1 MSNKSGVNM
10 ECYITKQ
17 QAKET
22 CLKLRNFYLGLRDY
36 YKSSGLDIESNR
48 GRRNILMSEPME
60 IFLAQELSKIFHQV
74 DADGRT
80 GKADIC
86 ITHKDGTS
94 RELECKLTSPHLSSG
109 SVSFQTDYETLDK
122 KGKLDY
128 VYIVADET
136 FEKFCFIYFK
146 DLDLQDFRALSP
158 GARGKVQM
166 YKHKGMKK
174 ATVLLG
180 NVIDL
185 NEMLIDR
192 LEIELHDL
200 IEEAKKR
207 LKNIECKV
215 EGLSTTQNYER
226 KKLMQSYKH
235 NKESFAKRIN
245 KLNERIIMKRTHT
258 KSSYSFE
265 YGDLK

>member
-1 MSNKSGVNM
+1 MNVNPGDNM
-10 ECYITKQ
+10 KCYISDQ
-17 QAKET
+17 QALQT
-22 CLKLRNFYLGLRDY
+22 CKSLRAFYLGLKDY
-36 YKSSGLDIESNR
+36 YSSHGLDIESNR

-60 IFLAQELSKIFHQV
+60 VFLAQELSKVFHHV

-86 ITHKDGTS
+86 ITSEDGS
-94 RELECKLTSPHLSSG
+94 SKELECKLTSPHLSSG
-109 SVSFQTDYETLDK
+109 SVAFQTDYETLER

-146 DLDLQDFRALSP
+146 DLELSDFRGLSP

-180 NVIDL
+180 NVIDRKEVMINKLSAEKNNLVDECNEKLSKIKDRINNL
-185 NEMLIDR
+185 NASQNHEKFKL
-192 LEIELHDL
+192 LSSYEYN
-200 IEEAKKR
+200 
-207 LKNIECKV
+207 KNAY
-215 EGLSTTQNYER
+215 SR
-226 KKLMQSYKH
+226 
-235 NKESFAKRIN
+235 RIN
-245 KLNERIIMKRTHT
+245 KLNEKITTKRTQT
-258 KSSYSFE
+258 NSSYSLK
-265 YGDLK
+265 YGEIS

>member
-1 MSNKSGVNM
+1 M
-10 ECYITKQ
+10 ECYITKD

-22 CLKLRNFYLGLRDY
+22 CKKLRNFYLGLKDY
-36 YKSSGLDIESNR
+36 YAGFDLDIESNR

-60 IFLAQELSKIFHQV
+60 VFLAQELLRVFHQV
-74 DADGRT
+74 EADGRT

-94 RELECKLTSPHLSSG
+94 LELECKLTSPHLSSG
-109 SVSFQTDYETLDK
+109 SVAFQTDYETLEK

-146 DLDLQDFRALSP
+146 DLELSDFRGLSP

-166 YKHKGMKK
+166 YKHRGMKK

-185 NEMLIDR
+185 KEVAIDKM
-192 LEIELHDL
+192 EVELDEL
-200 IEEAKKR
+200 MVEGRDKLAMITE
-207 LKNIECKV
+207 KV
-215 EGLSTTQNYER
+215 ERLSSTQNYER
-226 KKLMQSYKH
+226 SKLLGSYQY
-235 NKESFAKRIN
+235 NKEAYAKRIN
-245 KLNERIIMKRTHT
+245 KLNQKIIMKRT
-258 KSSYSFE
+258 KANSSYSFE
-265 YGDLK
+265 YGDIK

>member
-1 MSNKSGVNM
+1 M
-10 ECYITKQ
+10 ECYITRD

-22 CLKLRNFYLGLRDY
+22 CKKLRNFYLGLKDY
-36 YKSSGLDIESNR
+36 YFKSGLDIESNR

-60 IFLAQELSKIFHQV
+60 IFLAQELLRIFHKV
-74 DADGRT
+74 ESDGRT

-94 RELECKLTSPHLSSG
+94 IELECKLTSPHLSSG
-109 SVSFQTDYETLDK
+109 SVAFQTDYETLEK

-146 DLDLQDFRALSP
+146 DLDLTDFRGLSP

-166 YKHKGMKK
+166 YKHRGMKK

-185 NEMLIDR
+185 KENMINK
-192 LEIELHDL
+192 LEIELDDL
-200 IEEAKKR
+200 MTEAREKLASMTEKIESLNE
-207 LKNIECKV
+207 
-215 EGLSTTQNYER
+215 TQNYDR
-226 KKLMQSYKH
+226 SKLLSSYTY
-235 NKESFAKRIN
+235 NKQMYAKRIN
-245 KLNERIIMKRTHT
+245 KLNEKIIMKRTKT
-258 KSSYSFE
+258 NSSYSFQ
-265 YGDLK
+265 YGDIS

>member
-1 MSNKSGVNM
+1 M
-10 ECYITKQ
+10 ECYITKD

-22 CLKLRNFYLGLRDY
+22 CKKLRDFYLGLKNY
-36 YKSSGLDIESNR
+36 YLESGLDIESNR

-60 IFLAQELSKIFHQV
+60 VFLAQELLRVFHKV
-74 DADGRT
+74 EADGRT

-94 RELECKLTSPHLSSG
+94 LELECKLTSPHSSSG
-109 SVSFQTDYETLDK
+109 SVAFQTDYETLHK

-128 VYIVADET
+128 VYIVADES

-146 DLDLQDFRALSP
+146 DLDLNDFRGLSP

-180 NVIDL
+180 NVVDLKETMLSKLEHELEDLMIEAKEKLATIEQRIESL
-185 NEMLIDR
+185 NE
-192 LEIELHDL
+192 
-200 IEEAKKR
+200 
-207 LKNIECKV
+207 
-215 EGLSTTQNYER
+215 TQNYDR
-226 KKLMQSYKH
+226 SKLFSSYGY
-235 NKESFAKRIN
+235 NKQMYAKRIN
-245 KLNERIIMKRTHT
+245 KLNEKIIMKRTKT
-258 KSSYSFE
+258 NSSYSFE
-265 YGDLK
+265 YGDIS

>member
-1 MSNKSGVNM
+1 M
-10 ECYITKQ
+10 ECYITKD

-22 CLKLRNFYLGLRDY
+22 CKKLRNFYLGLKDY
-36 YKSSGLDIESNR
+36 YSQFGLDIESNR

-60 IFLAQELSKIFHQV
+60 IFLAQELMRVFHQV
-74 DADGRT
+74 EADGRT

-94 RELECKLTSPHLSSG
+94 LELECKLTSPHLSSG
-109 SVSFQTDYETLDK
+109 SVAFQTDYETLEK

-146 DLDLQDFRALSP
+146 DLDLSDFRGLSP

-166 YKHKGMKK
+166 YKHRGMKK

-185 NEMLIDR
+185 KEIMLDK
-192 LEIELHDL
+192 LEIELSDL
-200 IEEAKKR
+200 MAEANEKLASITERIESLNE
-207 LKNIECKV
+207 
-215 EGLSTTQNYER
+215 TQNYDR
-226 KKLMQSYKH
+226 SKLLSSYGY
-235 NKESFAKRIN
+235 NKQMYAKRIN
-245 KLNERIIMKRTHT
+245 KLNEKIIMKRTKT
-258 KSSYSFE
+258 NSSYSFE
-265 YGDLK
+265 YGDIS